1 MAVWVAAA
9 APAPQTVVLDLRNG
23 DRLSGVIVL
32 ESTNGVVLSNAWSR
46 ELVLPAAQIVRR
58 ITLAPAVVPL
68 AAPTNPVAKL
78 ALLGTNPPALTKPP
92 KRWTGEAEMGLEVLR
107 STVNRQIFHGRGKAM
122 YLKDGFRNASEVS
135 GAYGRTDGV
144 TDADRVDAV
153 NKTDFDVRKQWYLYN
168 QAGVGYD
175 HVRKIDLGYEDG
187 PGVGY
192 HLIKGSNFV
201 LNTEVGFDYRA
212 ELRSEDADM
221 SHFYG
226 RLGENSSWK
235 INTRFSLDHR
245 FEYLPSVEDPTQFRL
260 RGEANLRYWLLKNLS
275 LNLTFQDSY
284 DTAPAK
290 DVTPN
295 DMQVRSSVGVKF

>member
-1 MAVWVAAA
+1 MHNT
-9 APAPQTVVLDLRNG
+9 P
-23 DRLSGVIVL
+23 
-32 ESTNGVVLSNAWSR
+32 
-46 ELVLPAAQIVRR
+46 
-58 ITLAPAVVPL
+58 
-68 AAPTNPVAKL
+68 
-78 ALLGTNPPALTKPP
+78 
-92 KRWTGEAEMGLEVLR
+92 
-107 STVNRQIFHGRGKAM
+107 
-122 YLKDGFRNASEVS
+122 
-135 GAYGRTDGV
+135 
-144 TDADRVDAV
+144 
-153 NKTDFDVRKQWYLYN
+153 
-168 QAGVGYD
+168 
-175 HVRKIDLGYEDG
+175 EDG

-226 RLGENSSWK
+226 RLGENSTWK